1 LLNYQSPKG
10 KKIAYID
17 KTLKAGVA
25 MLVLSQKNLSNTLFL
40 WLVFSCVGGAQA
52 EQNIDIQTAFNIFP
66 EKHWDIT
73 TVNKVDLNDDKVKR
87 LFDLSFEDSSTQ
99 GVALFK
105 QGMLVDERY
114 ADGFNRESLA
124 TSWSMA
130 KSFYAAL
137 IGISIDRGEIMSLDD
152 KVSQYLDYFKDNR
165 RDMTIRQLLNM
176 ASGLEMPADEHE
188 KMFFTKDH
196 LAYAK
201 NIDLEKVPGEKFE
214 YNNVNSMLLADIL
227 FRATGIPADTLLRE
241 RILKKIGM
249 DNVTLWRDTA
259 GNPLTYCCIDTTVRQ
274 YARFGL
280 LFARGGKWRDQQI
293 VPRQFVDQTF
303 QLKWRDIPSES
314 LPIQRGYSL
323 HWWISRHD
331 KEAKIFNASGKFGQ
345 YIFVDPE
352 NDTVFVRV
360 TKYHSTGGDVIDWGP
375 LRIVNQ
381 YGSVEFRRK
390 LADFLARLG
399 IVDIHKDVRAPMTF
413 DDGVSKEFNT
423 NYGKIVDALVALH
436 QP

>member
-1 LLNYQSPKG
+1 MLAMGQ
-10 KKIAYID
+10 KIIPSC
-17 KTLKAGVA
+17 
-25 MLVLSQKNLSNTLFL
+25 LVLGFVVTFSGQAFASDKQNL
-40 WLVFSCVGGAQA
+40 
-52 EQNIDIQTAFNIFP
+52 QTVATIFP
-66 EKHWDIT
+66 DSQWALASAESVGLRSED
-73 TVNKVDLNDDKVKR
+73 VNR
-87 LFDLSFEDSSTQ
+87 LFELSFEDSATQ

-105 QGMLVDERY
+105 QGMLIDERY
-114 ADGFNRESLA
+114 ADGFNKESLA

-137 IGISIDRGEIMSLDD
+137 IGISIERGEINSLDD
-152 KVSQYLDYFKDNR
+152 KVSEYLDYFKDNR
-165 RDMTIRQLLNM
+165 RDMTLRQLLNM

-188 KMFFTKDH
+188 KMFFTQDH

-201 NIDLEKVPGEKFE
+201 KIDLDKAPGKKFE

-227 FRATGIPADTLLRE
+227 FRATGVPADTLLRE

-249 DNVTLWRDTA
+249 DNVTLWRDSA
-259 GNPLTYCCIDTTVRQ
+259 DNPLTYCCIDTTIRQ

-280 LFARGGKWRDQQI
+280 LFSRAGKWQDQQI
-293 VPRQFVDQTF
+293 IPNAFVDETF
-303 QLKWRDIPSES
+303 QLKWNDIASDS
-314 LPIQRGYSL
+314 LQIKRGYSL

-360 TKYHSTGGDVIDWGP
+360 TKYHSTGGNVIDWGP
-375 LRIVNQ
+375 LKIVNQ

-413 DDGVSKEFNT
+413 DDGVSKEFNA
-423 NYGKIVDALVALH
+423 NYGKIVDALVKLN

>member
-1 LLNYQSPKG
+1 MLAMGQ
-10 KKIAYID
+10 KIIPSC
-17 KTLKAGVA
+17 
-25 MLVLSQKNLSNTLFL
+25 LVLGFVVTFAGQAFASDKQNL
-40 WLVFSCVGGAQA
+40 
-52 EQNIDIQTAFNIFP
+52 QTVATIFP
-66 EKHWDIT
+66 DSQWVLASAESVGLRSED
-73 TVNKVDLNDDKVKR
+73 VNR
-87 LFDLSFEDSSTQ
+87 LFELSFEDSATQ

-105 QGMLVDERY
+105 QGMLIDERY
-114 ADGFNRESLA
+114 ADGFNKESLA

-137 IGISIDRGEIMSLDD
+137 IGISIDRGEINSLDD
-152 KVSQYLDYFKDNR
+152 KVSEYLDYFKDNR
-165 RDMTIRQLLNM
+165 RDMTLRQFLNM

-188 KMFFTKDH
+188 KMFFTQDH

-201 NIDLEKVPGEKFE
+201 KIDLDKAPGEKFE

-227 FRATGIPADTLLRE
+227 FRATGVPANTLLRE

-249 DNVTLWRDTA
+249 DNVTLWRDSA

-274 YARFGL
+274 FARFGL
-280 LFARGGKWRDQQI
+280 LFARGGNWRDQQI
-293 VPRQFVDQTF
+293 VPRQFVNQTF
-303 QLKWRDIPSES
+303 QLKWREIPSES

-360 TKYHSTGGDVIDWGP
+360 TKYHSTGGNVIDWGP
-375 LRIVNQ
+375 LKIVNQ

-399 IVDIHKDVRAPMTF
+399 IVDIHNDVRAPMTF
-413 DDGVSKEFNT
+413 DDGVSKEFNA
-423 NYGKIVDALVALH
+423 NYGNIVDALVKLN